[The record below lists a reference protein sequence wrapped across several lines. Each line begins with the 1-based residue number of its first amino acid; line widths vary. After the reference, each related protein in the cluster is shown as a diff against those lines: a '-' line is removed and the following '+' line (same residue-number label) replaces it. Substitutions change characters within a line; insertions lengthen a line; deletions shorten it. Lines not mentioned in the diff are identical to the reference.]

1 MQKSSMYDIQLIY
14 WVTVWIQCSI
24 GNERNFAAANYNNES
39 NWTNRVH
46 SHLNWVFVCV
56 SYLDS
61 ILSMVGINF
70 HCLSTRNLF
79 RIETIFDFGAILI
92 YPRLFLL
99 PPTMARL
106 FKVQF
111 CNIKLQKKCI
121 CISGVNSSRNWTNR
135 FESDVDKMTNLY
147 ANKIDVGLPHETATT
162 ARQQSRTIQ
171 FIQYLRMRCDAYM

>member
-1 MQKSSMYDIQLIY
+1 MKGTLPLQITTTKSTERFES
-14 WVTVWIQCSI
+14 CSFTS
-24 GNERNFAAANYNNES
+24 ELSFC
-39 NWTNRVH
+39 
-46 SHLNWVFVCV
+46 VCV
-56 SYLDS
+56 LFGFYFIDGRNQ
-61 ILSMVGINF
+61 LSLSF
-70 HCLSTRNLF
+70 HTEL
-79 RIETIFDFGAILI
+79 IPKTIFDFGAILI
-92 YPRLFLL
+92 YPRLFLV